1 MGGFRFVLNRRL
13 YRVFN
18 KVVGIVFNVLNF
30 LLIGNLPPFGS
41 VCMIVEDKGRYLVVQ
56 RPEGK
61 LVFPSGF
68 IRWREQPAQTVQREG
83 KEETGLDLRVGEV
96 VGYSS
101 VVSAHF
107 SRMSS
112 LTLIY
117 EAEVVGGQ
125 LHGSVEGDP
134 CWLDETEL
142 RSKLDGQQRNMLE
155 CYLRYRTRS

>member
-1 MGGFRFVLNRRL
+1 MLNRRL
-13 YRVFN
+13 YRVLN
-18 KVVGIVFNVLNF
+18 KLVGIFFNILNF
-30 LLIGNLPPFGS
+30 FLAGNLPPFGS

-61 LVFPSGF
+61 VVFPSGF
-68 IRWREQPAQTVQREG
+68 MRWREHPTQTVRREG

-101 VVSAHF
+101 VVSPRF
-107 SRMSS
+107 NRMSS

-125 LHGSVEGDP
+125 LRGSVEGEP
-134 CWLDETEL
+134 SWLDESEL
-142 RSKLDGQQRNMLE
+142 RNKLDVQQRNMLDR
-155 CYLRYRTRS
+155 YLHYRSRP

>member
-1 MGGFRFVLNRRL
+1 MLNQIL
-13 YRVFN
+13 YRVLN
-18 KVVGIVFNVLNF
+18 KFVGIFFNVLNV
-30 LLIGNLPPFGS
+30 LLVGNLPPFGS
-41 VCMIVEDKGRYLVVQ
+41 ISVIVEDKGRYLVIQ

-61 LVFPSGF
+61 VVFPSGF
-68 IRWREQPAQTVQREG
+68 MRWREHPTQTVRREG
-83 KEETGLDLRVGEV
+83 KEETGLDLQVGEV

-101 VVSAHF
+101 IVSGHF

-134 CWLDETEL
+134 YWLDEPEL
-142 RSKLDGQQRNMLE
+142 RSKLDGQQRKMLD
-155 CYLRYRTRS
+155 CYLRHRTRS

>member
-1 MGGFRFVLNRRL
+1 MLNRLL
-13 YRVFN
+13 YRMLN
-18 KVVGIVFNVLNF
+18 KFVSIFFNVLNF
-30 LLIGNLPPFGS
+30 LLVGNLPPFGS

-56 RPEGK
+56 RPEGR

-68 IRWREQPAQTVQREG
+68 IRWREHPTQTVRREG
-83 KEETGLDLRVGEV
+83 KEETGLDLQVGEV

-101 VVSAHF
+101 IVSSHF

-125 LHGSVEGDP
+125 LRGSVEGDP
-134 CWLDETEL
+134 CWLDESEL
-142 RSKLDGQQRNMLE
+142 RSKLDGYQRSMLE

>member
-1 MGGFRFVLNRRL
+1 MLYRIL
-13 YRVFN
+13 YRVLNKFVSIFFN
-18 KVVGIVFNVLNF
+18 LLN
-30 LLIGNLPPFGS
+30 LLLVGNLPPFGS
-41 VCMIVEDKGRYLVVQ
+41 VCMIVEDSGRYLVIQ

-61 LVFPSGF
+61 TVFPSGF
-68 IRWREQPAQTVQREG
+68 VRWREHPEQTVRREG
-83 KEETGLDLRVGEV
+83 KEETGLELRVGEV

-107 SRMSS
+107 FRMSA

-125 LHGSVEGDP
+125 LRGSVEGDP
-134 CWLDETEL
+134 CWLDDSEL
-142 RSKLDGQQRNMLE
+142 RSKLDAQQRSMLE